1 MYYSVRGEVI
11 HLAPG
16 IAVIECGGVG
26 YKCQTTMNTQ
36 KNLKLGSEA
45 KLYTYLNV
53 REDAMELFGFY
64 TQDELYAYKTLI
76 GVSGVGPKVG
86 IAILS
91 ALTPQQVSL
100 AIASGDVKSITTAQ
114 GVGKKLA
121 QRLILELKDKFNIG
135 IGDSEDV
142 VSGKSV
148 AAAVSSG
155 NVPKAIEALGVLG
168 YGPSDVAPFIST
180 LDPALPVE
188 QLIGETLKLMGR
200 N

>member
-1 MYYSVRGEVI
+1 MYYSVRGNVI
-11 HLAPG
+11 HLG
-16 IAVIECGGVG
+16 QNIAVVECGGVG
-26 YKCQTTMNTQ
+26 YKCQTTINTL
-36 KNLKLGSEA
+36 KNLKLNAEA

-64 TQDELYAYKTLI
+64 TEEELSAFKTLI

-91 ALTPQQVSL
+91 VLSPQQIAL
-100 AIASGDVKSITTAQ
+100 AIASDDLKSITMAP

-121 QRLILELKDKFNIG
+121 QRIVLELKDKFKINTNFEGVIKG
-135 IGDSEDV
+135 A
-142 VSGKSV
+142 KTT
-148 AAAVSSG
+148 AAVG
-155 NVPKAIEALGVLG
+155 NIPKAIEALSVLG
-168 YGPSDVAPFIST
+168 YTAADVSPFIST
-180 LDPALPVE
+180 LDPNLPVE

>member
-1 MYYSVRGEVI
+1 MYYSVRGNVI
-11 HLAPG
+11 HLG
-16 IAVIECGGVG
+16 QNIAVVECGGVG
-26 YKCQTTMNTQ
+26 YKCQTTINTL
-36 KNLKLGSEA
+36 KNLKLNAEA

-64 TQDELYAYKTLI
+64 TEEELSAFKTLI

-91 ALTPQQVSL
+91 VLSPQQIAL
-100 AIASGDVKSITTAQ
+100 AIASDDLKSITMAP

-121 QRLILELKDKFNIG
+121 QRIVLELKDKFKINTN
-135 IGDSEDV
+135 SENV
-142 VSGKSV
+142 IKGAKTT
-148 AAAVSSG
+148 AAVG
-155 NVPKAIEALGVLG
+155 NIPKAIEALSVLG
-168 YGPSDVAPFIST
+168 YTAADVSPFIST
-180 LDPALPVE
+180 LDPNLPVE

>member
-1 MYYSVRGEVI
+1 MYYSLRGEII
-11 HLAPG
+11 HLSAG

-36 KNLKLGSEA
+36 KNLTLGSTA

-64 TQDELYAYKTLI
+64 TQEELAAYKALI

-86 IAILS
+86 LAILS
-91 ALTPQQVSL
+91 ALTPQQIAL
-100 AIASGDVKSITTAQ
+100 AVASGDVKTITMAQ

-135 IGDSEDV
+135 GSDV
-142 VSGKSV
+142 EAVSG
-148 AAAVSSG
+148 AGAAVSVTSG

-168 YGPSDVAPFIST
+168 YGPSDVSPFIST
-180 LDPALPVE
+180 LDPNLPVE
-188 QLIGETLKLMGR
+188 KLIGETLKLMGR
-200 N
+200 K

>member
-1 MYYSVRGEVI
+1 MYYSVRGNVI
-11 HLAPG
+11 HLG
-16 IAVIECGGVG
+16 QNIAVVECGGVG
-26 YKCQTTMNTQ
+26 YKCQTTINTL
-36 KNLKLGSEA
+36 KNIKLNSEA

-64 TQDELYAYKTLI
+64 TEEELSAFKTLI

-91 ALTPQQVSL
+91 VLSPQQIAL
-100 AIASGDVKSITTAQ
+100 AIASDDLKSITMAP

-121 QRLILELKDKFNIG
+121 QRIVLELKDKFNINTSTESAVKG
-135 IGDSEDV
+135 T
-142 VSGKSV
+142 KAV
-148 AAAVSSG
+148 ANVG
-155 NVPKAIEALGVLG
+155 NISKAIEALSVLG
-168 YGPSDVAPFIST
+168 YSSADVSPFIST
-180 LDPALPVE
+180 LDPNLPVE

>member
-1 MYYSVRGEVI
+1 MYYSVRGNVI
-11 HLAPG
+11 HLG
-16 IAVIECGGVG
+16 QNIAVVECGGVG
-26 YKCQTTMNTQ
+26 YKCQTTINTL
-36 KNLKLGSEA
+36 KNLKLNTEA

-64 TQDELYAYKTLI
+64 TEEELSAFKTLI

-91 ALTPQQVSL
+91 VLSPQQIAL
-100 AIASGDVKSITTAQ
+100 AIASDDLKSITMAP

-121 QRLILELKDKFNIG
+121 QRIVLELKDKFKINAN
-135 IGDSEDV
+135 SE
-142 VSGKSV
+142 SV
-148 AAAVSSG
+148 IKGAKTTAAVG
-155 NVPKAIEALGVLG
+155 NIPKAIEALSVLG
-168 YGPSDVAPFIST
+168 YTAADVSPFIST
-180 LDPALPVE
+180 LDPNLPVE

>member
-1 MYYSVRGEVI
+1 MYYSVRGNVI
-11 HLAPG
+11 HLG
-16 IAVIECGGVG
+16 QNIAVVECGGVG
-26 YKCQTTMNTQ
+26 YKCQTTINTL
-36 KNLKLGSEA
+36 KNLKLNSEA

-64 TQDELYAYKTLI
+64 TEEELSAFKTLI

-91 ALTPQQVSL
+91 VLSPQQIAL
-100 AIASGDVKSITTAQ
+100 AIASDDLKSITMAP

-121 QRLILELKDKFNIG
+121 QRIVLELKDKFNINTS
-135 IGDSEDV
+135 SE
-142 VSGKSV
+142 SAIKGTKAV
-148 AAAVSSG
+148 ANVG
-155 NVPKAIEALGVLG
+155 NISKAIEALSVLG
-168 YGPSDVAPFIST
+168 YSSADVSPFIST
-180 LDPALPVE
+180 LDPNLPVE

>member
-1 MYYSVRGEVI
+1 MYYSVRGNVI
-11 HLAPG
+11 HIG
-16 IAVIECGGVG
+16 QNIAVVECGGVG
-26 YKCQTTMNTQ
+26 YKCQTTINTL
-36 KNLKLGSEA
+36 KNLKLNAEA

-64 TQDELYAYKTLI
+64 TEEELSAFKTLI

-91 ALTPQQVSL
+91 VLSPQQIAL
-100 AIASGDVKSITTAQ
+100 AIASDDLKSITMAP

-121 QRLILELKDKFNIG
+121 QRIVLELKDKFKINTN
-135 IGDSEDV
+135 SEGV
-142 VSGKSV
+142 IKGAKTT
-148 AAAVSSG
+148 AAVG
-155 NVPKAIEALGVLG
+155 NIPKAIEALSVLG
-168 YGPSDVAPFIST
+168 YTAADVSPFIST
-180 LDPALPVE
+180 LDPNLPVE

>member
-11 HLAPG
+11 HLENG
-16 IAVIECGGVG
+16 IVVIECGGVG

-36 KNLKLGSEA
+36 KNLKLGAEA

-64 TQDELYAYKTLI
+64 TQEELSAYKTLI

-86 IAILS
+86 LAILS
-91 ALTPQQVSL
+91 ALSPSQIAMAV
-100 AIASGDVKSITTAQ
+100 ASGDVKTITLAQ

-121 QRLILELKDKFNIG
+121 QRIILELKDKFNIG
-135 IGDSEDV
+135 GESE
-142 VSGKSV
+142 VS
-148 AAAVSSG
+148 AAGNTVNVTSG

-168 YGPSDVAPFIST
+168 YSSSDVAPFIQT
-180 LDPALPVE
+180 LDSSLPVE
-188 QLIGETLKLMGR
+188 RLIGETLKMMGKK
-200 N
+200 

>member
-11 HLAPG
+11 HLENG

-36 KNLKLGSEA
+36 KNLKLGAEA

-64 TQDELYAYKTLI
+64 TQEELAAYKTLI

-86 IAILS
+86 LAILS
-91 ALTPQQVSL
+91 ALTPSQISL
-100 AIASGDVKSITTAQ
+100 AIASGDVKTITLAP

-121 QRLILELKDKFNIG
+121 QRIILELKDKFNIG
-135 IGDSEDV
+135 GAEES
-142 VSGKSV
+142 VSSSNSV
-148 AAAVSSG
+148 TVTSG
-155 NVPKAIEALGVLG
+155 NVPKAIEALTVLG
-168 YGPSDVAPFIST
+168 YSSSDVAPFISM
-180 LDPALPVE
+180 LDPSLPVE
-188 QLIGETLKLMGR
+188 QLIGETLKLMGKR
-200 N
+200 

>member
-1 MYYSVRGEVI
+1 MYYSLRGEII
-11 HLAPG
+11 HLSAG

-36 KNLKLGSEA
+36 KNLTLGSTV

-64 TQDELYAYKTLI
+64 TQEELAAYKALI

-86 IAILS
+86 LAILS
-91 ALTPQQVSL
+91 ALTPQQIAL
-100 AIASGDVKSITTAQ
+100 AVASGDVKTITMAQ

-135 IGDSEDV
+135 GSDV
-142 VSGKSV
+142 EAVSG
-148 AAAVSSG
+148 AGAAVSVTSG

-168 YGPSDVAPFIST
+168 YGPSDVSPFIST
-180 LDPALPVE
+180 LDPNLPVE
-188 QLIGETLKLMGR
+188 KLIGETLKLMGR
-200 N
+200 K

>member
-11 HLAPG
+11 HLENG

-26 YKCQTTMNTQ
+26 YKCQTTSNTRR
-36 KNLKLGSEA
+36 NLKLGTQA

-64 TQDELYAYKTLI
+64 TQEELSAYKTLI

-86 IAILS
+86 LAILS
-91 ALTPQQVSL
+91 ALSPSQIAV
-100 AIASGDVKSITTAQ
+100 AVASGDVKTITLAQ

-121 QRLILELKDKFNIG
+121 QRLILELKDKFNFG
-135 IGDSEDV
+135 EQSDT
-142 VSGKSV
+142 VS
-148 AAAVSSG
+148 ARNTAAVVSG

-168 YGPSDVAPFIST
+168 YSSSDVAPFIST
-180 LDPALPVE
+180 LDPSLPVE
-188 QLIGETLKLMGR
+188 RLIGETLKMMGKK
-200 N
+200 

>member
-1 MYYSVRGEVI
+1 MYYSVRGNVI
-11 HLAPG
+11 HLG
-16 IAVIECGGVG
+16 QNIAVVECGGVG
-26 YKCQTTMNTQ
+26 YKCQTTINTL
-36 KNLKLGSEA
+36 KNLKLNAEA

-64 TQDELYAYKTLI
+64 TEEELSAFKTLI

-91 ALTPQQVSL
+91 VMSPQQIAL
-100 AIASGDVKSITTAQ
+100 AIASDDLKSITMAP

-121 QRLILELKDKFNIG
+121 QRIVLELKDKFKINTN
-135 IGDSEDV
+135 SE
-142 VSGKSV
+142 SV
-148 AAAVSSG
+148 IKGAKTTAAVG
-155 NVPKAIEALGVLG
+155 NIPKAIEALSVLG
-168 YGPSDVAPFIST
+168 YTAADVSPFIST
-180 LDPALPVE
+180 LDPNLPVE